1 MSEQTFTVR
10 GVSVNVRPGVKAK
23 ALLECLEGGQG
34 KAIDD
39 VG

>member
-1 MSEQTFTVR
+1 MH

-23 ALLECLEGGQG
+23 ALLEWLEGGQG
-34 KAIDD
+34 KGIDD